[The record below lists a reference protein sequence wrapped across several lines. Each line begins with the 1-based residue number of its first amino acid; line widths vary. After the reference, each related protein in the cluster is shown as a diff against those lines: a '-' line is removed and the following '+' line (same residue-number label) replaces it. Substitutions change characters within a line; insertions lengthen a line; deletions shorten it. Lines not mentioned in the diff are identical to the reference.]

1 MLSRLPQALPLL
13 MPNPR
18 PRSSP
23 LASDHVFMGL
33 CRFSYNNEDKSE
45 MDFVPVM
52 PSEPQKDCQQL
63 IKIVSYPLWKTYSVG

>member
-23 LASDHVFMGL
+23 LASDHVFMRL
-33 CRFSYNNEDKSE
+33 CCFPYNNEDKSE